1 MTATGPSPRTRPPA
15 MSDVARL
22 AGVSHQ
28 TVSRVLNDH
37 PSVRPETRDRVLDAI
52 TTLGYRRNSAAR
64 ALVTMRSATVGV
76 VTTGSALYGPTS
88 TLIAVEEAAREQG
101 YFVSV
106 ATIRRYD
113 AATMHRVLEHFMDQ
127 GVEGIVVI
135 APQTDVAAAV
145 DSFRAPVPVIMIA
158 ARDHP
163 GGDEDD
169 AAGAGPVAPGT
180 PLGSILPIAVDQR
193 LGARLAAEHLLG
205 LGHATVLHVSGPLD
219 WFDARERETGWR
231 AALEDADAPVPEPVR
246 GDWSSDRGYAVGREL
261 AEAVRSGAGPT
272 AVFAGN
278 DQLALGLL
286 RAFWESG
293 VRVPD
298 DVSVVGFDDIAGA
311 GHFIPPL
318 TTVRQPFG
326 ALGRR
331 AIASCS
337 TRSPARTC
345 ARCPSRPSWWCA
357 RARPARGGERGSRR
371 ARPGRARPRRGL
383 LHPPAWPHDV

>member
-1 MTATGPSPRTRPPA
+1 MSASGPSPRTRPPA
-15 MSDVARL
+15 MADVARL

-52 TTLGYRRNSAAR
+52 ATLGYRRNSAAR
-64 ALVTMRSATVGV
+64 ALVTMRSGTVGV

-135 APQTDVAAAV
+135 APQTDVADAV

-158 ARDHP
+158 ARDRP
-163 GGDEDD
+163 GVPEQVQDGAGGAEG
-169 AAGAGPVAPGT
+169 AGAAEGA
-180 PLGSILPIAVDQR
+180 GSILPIAVDQR

-205 LGHATVLHVSGPLD
+205 LGHRTVLHLSGPLD

-231 AALEDADAPVPEPVR
+231 GALEDAGAPVPDPVR

-261 AEAVRSGAGPT
+261 ADAVRAGDGPT

-298 DVSVVGFDDIAGA
+298 DVSVVGFDDVAGA

-331 AIASCS
+331 AIALMLDAFAGAVVRPVSIPPELVVRES
-337 TRSPARTC
+337 TA
-345 ARCPSRPSWWCA
+345 
-357 RARPARGGERGSRR
+357 E
-371 ARPGRARPRRGL
+371 PGR
-383 LHPPAWPHDV
+383 

>member
-1 MTATGPSPRTRPPA
+1 MA
-15 MSDVARL
+15 DVARL

-28 TVSRVLNDH
+28 TVSRVLNEH
-37 PSVRPETRDRVLDAI
+37 PSVRDETRARVLDAI
-52 TTLGYRRNSAAR
+52 ATLGYRRNSAAR
-64 ALVTMRSATVGV
+64 ALVTMRSGTIGV

-113 AATMHRVLEHFMDQ
+113 GDTMHRVLEHFMDQ

-135 APQTDVAAAV
+135 APHSDVAAAV
-145 DSFRAPVPVIMIA
+145 DSFRAPVPVILIA

-163 GGDEDD
+163 GEGSEQPQVP
-169 AAGAGPVAPGT
+169 GAGRVLPV
-180 PLGSILPIAVDQR
+180 AVDQR
-193 LGARLAAEHLLG
+193 LGARLATEHLLG
-205 LGHATVLHVSGPLD
+205 LGHATVEHLCGPID

-231 AALEDADAPVPEPVR
+231 GALEQRGARVPDPIR
-246 GDWSSDRGYAVGREL
+246 GDWSSDRGYAVGLDL
-261 AEAVRSGAGPT
+261 ATAVRSGAGPT
-272 AVFAGN
+272 AIFAGN

-298 DVSVVGFDDIAGA
+298 DVSVVGFDDVAGS

-326 ALGRR
+326 TLGRR
-331 AIASCS
+331 CMAMMVDAFQGHAVRPVSIAPELVVRES
-337 TRSPARTC
+337 TTSP
-345 ARCPSRPSWWCA
+345 
-357 RARPARGGERGSRR
+357 RG
-371 ARPGRARPRRGL
+371 
-383 LHPPAWPHDV
+383 

>member
-1 MTATGPSPRTRPPA
+1 MSVSGPSPRTRPPA
-15 MSDVARL
+15 MADVARL

-52 TTLGYRRNSAAR
+52 ATLGYRRNSAAR
-64 ALVTMRSATVGV
+64 ALVTMRSGTVGV

-113 AATMHRVLEHFMDQ
+113 GATMHRVLEHFMDQ

-135 APQTDVAAAV
+135 APQTDVADAV

-163 GGDEDD
+163 GAEEEPAAVGPTD
-169 AAGAGPVAPGT
+169 AVAA
-180 PLGSILPIAVDQR
+180 GSILPIAVDQR

-205 LGHATVLHVSGPLD
+205 LGHRTVLHLSGPLD

-231 AALEDADAPVPEPVR
+231 AALEDAGVPVPEPVR

-261 AEAVRSGAGPT
+261 AEGVRGGDGPT

-298 DVSVVGFDDIAGA
+298 DVSVVGFDDVAGA

-331 AIASCS
+331 AIALMLDAFAGSAVRPVSIPPELVLRES
-337 TRSPARTC
+337 TA
-345 ARCPSRPSWWCA
+345 
-357 RARPARGGERGSRR
+357 G
-371 ARPGRARPRRGL
+371 PRR
-383 LHPPAWPHDV
+383 

>member
-1 MTATGPSPRTRPPA
+1 MA
-15 MSDVARL
+15 DVAQL

-52 TTLGYRRNSAAR
+52 ATLGYRRNSAAR

-113 AATMHRVLEHFMDQ
+113 ADTMHRVLEHFMDQ

-163 GGDEDD
+163 GADD
-169 AAGAGPVAPGT
+169 AGRAEPVRAGATGIV
-180 PLGSILPIAVDQR
+180 LPIAVDQR
-193 LGARLAAEHLLG
+193 LGGRLATEHLLG
-205 LGHATVLHVSGPLD
+205 LGHPTVVHLSGPLD

-231 AALEDADAPVPEPVR
+231 GALEDHGADVPEPIR
-246 GDWSSDRGYAVGREL
+246 GEDWSSDRGYAVGREL
-261 AEAVRSGAGPT
+261 AADLRAGRGPT

-293 VRVPD
+293 VRVPR
-298 DVSVVGFDDIAGA
+298 DVSVVGFDDVAGA

-318 TTVRQPFG
+318 TTVRQPFA

-331 AIASCS
+331 CMALMLDAFGGAPVRPVSIPPELMVRES
-337 TRSPARTC
+337 TTSP
-345 ARCPSRPSWWCA
+345 
-357 RARPARGGERGSRR
+357 RG
-371 ARPGRARPRRGL
+371 
-383 LHPPAWPHDV
+383 

>member
-1 MTATGPSPRTRPPA
+1 MA
-15 MSDVARL
+15 DVARL

-37 PSVRPETRDRVLDAI
+37 PSVRDETRARVLDAI
-52 TTLGYRRNSAAR
+52 ATLGYRRNSAAR
-64 ALVTMRSATVGV
+64 ALVTMRSGTVGV

-113 AATMHRVLEHFMDQ
+113 GDTMRRVLEHFMDQ

-135 APQTDVAAAV
+135 APHNDVAEAV

-163 GGDEDD
+163 GAE
-169 AAGAGPVAPGT
+169 AEPEAVPGPGRVV
-180 PLGSILPIAVDQR
+180 PIAVDQQ
-193 LGARLAAEHLLG
+193 LGARLATEHLLG
-205 LGHATVLHVSGPLD
+205 LGHETVVHLCGPVD

-231 AALEDADAPVPEPVR
+231 TALTDHGARVPEPIR
-246 GDWSSDRGYAVGREL
+246 GDWSSDRGYDVGLEL
-261 AEAVRSGAGPT
+261 AVQIRSGDGPT

-298 DVSVVGFDDIAGA
+298 DVSVVGFDDVAGA

-326 ALGRR
+326 TLGRR
-331 AIASCS
+331 CMATMVDALQGGLV
-337 TRSPARTC
+337 
-345 ARCPSRPSWWCA
+345 
-357 RARPARGGERGSRR
+357 RPASIPPELVVRESTTS
-371 ARPGRARPRRGL
+371 PR
-383 LHPPAWPHDV
+383 